1 MSKRILKFSK
11 RGVIAVIPFSGT
23 LSMRSVE
30 PYIDIIERV
39 EKMRKV
45 KGAILKL
52 SSQGG
57 GVTASE
63 VLYMALTRLKEKKR
77 LFVWTTMAAS
87 GGYYAAA
94 AAEKIFAPPSAIV
107 GSIGVLSLKPV
118 ISGVMKKLGL
128 KVEVTKEGR
137 LKDDS
142 LFFQDSTAEGKRKIK
157 AINREVYEDF
167 IEVVSKGRG
176 LDKNK
181 VKKIATGEIF
191 TAKKGV
197 ELGLVDSVC
206 DFREVKETLAKEVG
220 VHPEKVI
227 YMRPRKP
234 LLSSLVERGVTYG
247 LLNFFEELFSPRE
260 YYF

>member
-1 MSKRILKFSK
+1 MARKFPRFSK

-45 KGAILKL
+45 KGVILKL

-57 GVTASE
+57 GITATE
-63 VLYMALTRLKEKKR
+63 VLYMALLRLKEKKR

-87 GGYYAAA
+87 GGYYAAS
-94 AAEKIFAPPSAIV
+94 AAEKIFAPPSAII
-107 GSIGVLSLKPV
+107 GSIGVISLKPV

-128 KVEVTKEGR
+128 KVEVIKEGK
-137 LKDDS
+137 LKDES
-142 LFFQDSTAEGKRKIK
+142 LFFKESTEEGKKRIK
-157 AINREVYEDF
+157 AINREIYDDF

-176 LDKNK
+176 LDKNG
-181 VKKIATGEIF
+181 VKKAATGEIF
-191 TAKKGV
+191 TAKRGL
-197 ELGLVDSVC
+197 ELGLVDSLC
-206 DFREVKETLAKEVG
+206 DFRGAKEALAKEVG

-227 YMRPRKP
+227 YMRPKKP
-234 LLSSLVERGVTYG
+234 LLSSLVERGVTFG
-247 LLNFFEELFSPRE
+247 LLNFFEDLFMPE
-260 YYF
+260 THYY

>member
-1 MSKRILKFSK
+1 MSKRIMKLSK

-142 LFFQDSTAEGKRKIK
+142 LFFQDSTAG
-157 AINREVYEDF
+157 
-167 IEVVSKGRG
+167 
-176 LDKNK
+176 
-181 VKKIATGEIF
+181 
-191 TAKKGV
+191 
-197 ELGLVDSVC
+197 
-206 DFREVKETLAKEVG
+206 
-220 VHPEKVI
+220 
-227 YMRPRKP
+227 
-234 LLSSLVERGVTYG
+234 
-247 LLNFFEELFSPRE
+247 
-260 YYF
+260 